1 MVCHSNGTSRCFF
14 VCVYLIPQQEKNEP
28 SSCFLCLFFFSVFVR
43 YGEQL
48 KDAIPKASKRTSG
61 SGPGTTLAACLA
73 KSMEREVLSEMVPW
87 STKRA

>member
-1 MVCHSNGTSRCFF
+1 M
-14 VCVYLIPQQEKNEP
+14 
-28 SSCFLCLFFFSVFVR
+28 R

-87 STKRA
+87 SLRAKRARHGKERFSFPMGLPNVWISGWWFQIFFMFTPTWGDDPI

>member
-1 MVCHSNGTSRCFF
+1 MFF
-14 VCVYLIPQQEKNEP
+14 VRV
-28 SSCFLCLFFFSVFVR
+28 FFSVFVR

-87 STKRA
+87 STKRARHGKERFSVPMGFLNVWGYCQR